1 MLGLPRRTFYRC
13 LQEYG
18 ILEET
23 LMVRKFSLLVGL
35 CTVLGLAG
43 CSKSQKS
50 TGATTT
56 TATAGELSVGSLAP
70 DFSAKSHDGK
80 DVKLSAFRGHPVV
93 IYFYPKDET
102 PGCTKEACSLRDSW
116 NELDKKGVVLIGIS
130 GDSDESHR
138 NFAEHHKLPFMLV
151 SDPDGK
157 IAAQFGVPFRL
168 GYASRQTIVID
179 SEGKIKKVY
188 RSVDV
193 SKHAQEI
200 LGDVS

>member
-1 MLGLPRRTFYRC
+1 LDFRAERSRENVMARNFC
-13 LQEYG
+13 
-18 ILEET
+18 
-23 LMVRKFSLLVGL
+23 LLVGL
-35 CTVLGLAG
+35 FTIALGATG
-43 CSKSQKS
+43 CSKSKGS
-50 TGATTT
+50 EATTT
-56 TATAGELSVGSLAP
+56 TAAAGELAVGSLAP